1 MKRLVTNR
9 IIKASVLPL
18 IIAASTLASIKPASA
33 NVLQDLG
40 VGVGSNVISGK
51 ILDNG
56 SAIGNTAS
64 GAATG
69 AVVNAT
75 YKKSGKKVPSLL
87 QDSAVGAATNVV
99 TGAIIGNGHAG
110 KNTISGAANG
120 VLINILK

>member
-1 MKRLVTNR
+1 MNR
-9 IIKASVLPL
+9 IVKASVLPVIL
-18 IIAASTLASIKPASA
+18 AVSTFSSAIVATKSASA

-40 VGVGSNVISGK
+40 VGTGANVISGK

-56 SAIGNTAS
+56 SAIGNTVS

-75 YKKSGKKVPSLL
+75 HKKSSKKIPGLL

-99 TGAIIGNGHAG
+99 TNAIISNGHTG
-110 KNTISGAANG
+110 KNAISGAADG
-120 VLINILK
+120 ALINILK